1 MPTPMRRLTGLLALM
16 LLVIPA
22 AQAAGPS
29 ILPTPA
35 PAAAAA
41 PSGPEPIATA
51 DIPLRAD
58 ADERFAEEV
67 IARSNS
73 RDPSQKLAAQL
84 DDLSKSVLAESRA
97 VQRDELRTLSITR
110 LESLE
115 RHWQFYERE
124 LDDWRRSL
132 QQASTQY
139 NEDAAEL
146 AARRAAW
153 EATRSA
159 AGESAIAPALSER
172 IDSVV
177 SRIDAAERAVSGP
190 VM

>member
-115 RHWQFYERE
+115 RHWQFY
-124 LDDWRRSL
+124 
-132 QQASTQY
+132 
-139 NEDAAEL
+139 
-146 AARRAAW
+146 
-153 EATRSA
+153 
-159 AGESAIAPALSER
+159 
-172 IDSVV
+172 
-177 SRIDAAERAVSGP
+177 
-190 VM
+190 